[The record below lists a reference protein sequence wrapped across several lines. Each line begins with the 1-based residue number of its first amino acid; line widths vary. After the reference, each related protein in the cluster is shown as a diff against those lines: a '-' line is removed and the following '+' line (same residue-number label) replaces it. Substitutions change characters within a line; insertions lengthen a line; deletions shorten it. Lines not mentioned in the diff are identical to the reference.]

1 METPIDWTQWT
12 PPYDPRQIDSAIVT
26 EDEHQRLIETA
37 DCGQRCPGCGIC
49 CAGYR
54 DVITDEYTGEEEFV
68 GNLKLVRGGLVHLEG
83 GLLYRVSTCDESCPG
98 YGNCCPP
105 FEQRQ
110 RPETVAD
117 ARRILLE
124 KDNSS
129 RWEMQEALLIL
140 AHEGTTEAVDVLEAF
155 MPRAHTRLA
164 GFAECALDE
173 GRYFATIPHNA
184 EEARAMMKREVL
196 AAWEDRAINAQ
207 SRTEETFEPELESL
221 HYELE
226 ITQRLLSKAQDE
238 AARETWQ
245 IQVDTL
251 QTMIGMT
258 EGGLAEQQE
267 ELALCE
273 AMIAEIEADLTE
285 DQPA

>member
-1 METPIDWTQWT
+1 
-12 PPYDPRQIDSAIVT
+12 
-26 EDEHQRLIETA
+26 
-37 DCGQRCPGCGIC
+37 
-49 CAGYR
+49 
-54 DVITDEYTGEEEFV
+54 
-68 GNLKLVRGGLVHLEG
+68 
-83 GLLYRVSTCDESCPG
+83 
-98 YGNCCPP
+98 
-105 FEQRQ
+105 
-110 RPETVAD
+110 
-117 ARRILLE
+117 
-124 KDNSS
+124 
-129 RWEMQEALLIL
+129 
-140 AHEGTTEAVDVLEAF
+140 